1 MQKLHRVFTKCFTIF
16 FFSNVV
22 KTKNLRGIRI
32 LKMLEDHLLEIFVC
46 NIYIVTTSV
55 SDFKHLYIFYNF
67 HLIKQI
73 GLEQFYI

>member
-1 MQKLHRVFTKCFTIF
+1 MCLPKALPYS

-22 KTKNLRGIRI
+22 KTENLRGIRI
-32 LKMLEDHLLEIFVC
+32 WKMLEDHLLEIFVC
-46 NIYIVTTSV
+46 NIYIVTTSA
-55 SDFKHLYIFYNF
+55 SDFKHLYTFYNF